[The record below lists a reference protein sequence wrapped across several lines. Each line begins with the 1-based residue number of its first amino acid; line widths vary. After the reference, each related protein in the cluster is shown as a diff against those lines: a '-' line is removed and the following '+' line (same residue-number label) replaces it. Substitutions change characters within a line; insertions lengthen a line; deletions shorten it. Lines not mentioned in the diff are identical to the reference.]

1 MAKQPKKQPVE
12 IISIE
17 KADLYLNPD
26 KKKIASLSMSR
37 IGYVIAWHEAILPRI
52 SQRLSSI
59 WESREAAELVIYA
72 AYAEQVEV
80 SARKEAKE
88 NSK

>member
-17 KADLYLNPD
+17 KADLYLTPD
-26 KKKIASLSMSR
+26 QKKIASMSMSR
-37 IGYVIAWHEAILPRI
+37 VGYVIAWHEAILPRV

-59 WESREAAELVIYA
+59 WDSREAAEHVIFA
-72 AYAEQVEV
+72 AYAETIEQI
-80 SARKEAKE
+80 ARKEAKE
-88 NSK
+88 ANK